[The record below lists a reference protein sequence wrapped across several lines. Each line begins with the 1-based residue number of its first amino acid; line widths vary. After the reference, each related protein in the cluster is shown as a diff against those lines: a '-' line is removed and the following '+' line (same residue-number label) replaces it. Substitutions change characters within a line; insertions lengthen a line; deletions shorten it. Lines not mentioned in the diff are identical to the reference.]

1 MRHEK
6 VGERMKKLRELKDF
20 SLDDVARHAG
30 LDEETVAGLEGGAI
44 MPSLAHLTRVS
55 RALGVRLGTFLDDQ
69 VSEDPLVMRIE
80 ERQSDAVPAASR
92 PGADSLVFHSLGR
105 GKTDRHMEPF
115 YVEILPVL
123 EDEVVASTHEGEE
136 FIVVL
141 SGRIGLEY
149 GEKRVE
155 LKEGDSVYY
164 NSVVPHRV
172 MALDG
177 RKAGIYAV
185 VYAPR

>member
-1 MRHEK
+1 MKREK
-6 VGERMKKLRELKDF
+6 VAERMKKIRELKGF
-20 SLDDVARHAG
+20 SLEDIVRHSG
-30 LDEETVAGLEGGAI
+30 VDMETVTALEEGRI
-44 MPSLAHLTRVS
+44 SPSLANLTRIS
-55 RALGVRLGTFLDDQ
+55 RALGERLGTFLDDQ
-69 VSEDPLVMRIE
+69 VSEDPLVVRLE
-80 ERQSDAVPAASR
+80 ERQSDSVPAASR

-115 YVEILPVL
+115 YVEILPVP
-123 EDEVVASTHEGEE
+123 EKEVVTSTHEGEE
-136 FIVVL
+136 FIVVV
-141 SGRIGLEY
+141 SGRIGLQY

-172 MALDG
+172 MALNG

>member
-1 MRHEK
+1 MRK
-6 VGERMKKLRELKDF
+6 IRELKGF
-20 SLDDVARHAG
+20 SLEDVMRHSG
-30 LDEETVAGLEGGAI
+30 LDQETIAALENGRVS
-44 MPSLAHLTRVS
+44 PSLANLTRIS
-55 RALGVRLGTFLDDQ
+55 RALGERLGTFLDDQ
-69 VSEDPLVMRIE
+69 VSEDPLVVRLE
-80 ERQSDAVPAASR
+80 ERQADAVPAASR

-115 YVEILPVL
+115 YVEILPVPE
-123 EDEVVASTHEGEE
+123 EDVVTSTHEGEE

-141 SGRIGLEY
+141 AGRIGLEY

-185 VYAPR
+185 IYAPR